1 MKQIE
6 SDGEN
11 ANGQAGAEPST
22 SALESGA
29 LTVPHKQGATGPC
42 GMCLFQ
48 RGLFARSTRI
58 MFRGFRNLVGRPPPK
73 QSLQRE
79 EEKGKKRGGKIRKK
93 KTQVRMR
100 CPLTTYKGPVRMDGG
115 TGYLCNLKVRTHKL
129 LIDY

>member
-73 QSLQRE
+73 TIFAKGRG
-79 EEKGKKRGGKIRKK
+79 KGKEKRGKDKK
-93 KTQVRMR
+93 KEN
-100 CPLTTYKGPVRMDGG
+100 PG
-115 TGYLCNLKVRTHKL
+115 
-129 LIDY
+129 

>member
-6 SDGEN
+6 SDGET

-22 SALESGA
+22 SALEGGA

-58 MFRGFRNLVGRPPPK
+58 MFRGFRNLVGRPPQK
-73 QSLQRE
+73 NNLC
-79 EEKGKKRGGKIRKK
+79 KGKRKRERKEGE
-93 KTQVRMR
+93 R
-100 CPLTTYKGPVRMDGG
+100 
-115 TGYLCNLKVRTHKL
+115 
-129 LIDY
+129 